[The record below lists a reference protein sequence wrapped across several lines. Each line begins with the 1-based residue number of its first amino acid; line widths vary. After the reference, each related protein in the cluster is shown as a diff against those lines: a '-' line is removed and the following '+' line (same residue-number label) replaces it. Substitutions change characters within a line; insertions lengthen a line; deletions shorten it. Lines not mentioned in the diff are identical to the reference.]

1 MESVYL
7 LMVSVY
13 DDEKMTENKFD
24 YSVSTMDN
32 FADSKARFV
41 GKYGNLRSH
50 LDYSYHKLI
59 SEERQI
65 LHDSIIDQFQ
75 STIIYDGEYMCE
87 KPTVNWIVFTAGP
100 MGSGKT
106 YTLSWL
112 SENKYFPLE
121 AFVRVDPDILR
132 DMLPE
137 TSEYFRRN
145 PNTAGALTQREVGY
159 ISEVMTLD
167 ALMNGKNVIVDGSLR
182 HVDWYASYI
191 DSLRKRFPILKIAIM
206 EVSAP
211 AKTTL
216 SRALKRAE
224 ISGRVVPV
232 HVLEESIRQVPLAV
246 AQLKPLADYTCTL
259 RNDDCVTAADA
270 SGESEVK
277 CSEPELVR
285 TSSGSLSWPDFR
297 SVWKMSC
304 AFSSRKHR
312 STSSL
317 LSVESDD
324 VQRTSDDRQ
333 VLQISQVQSSSNAE
347 AADVPQLDTSYFYG
361 SVVSEERPSKR
372 FCYPGDAS
380 SVWNEEK
387 LKDKAYT
394 IENLHSLSRDESR
407 GTSSVS
413 RQSEIEVG
421 LGLTFT

>member
-1 MESVYL
+1 
-7 LMVSVY
+7 MVSEFVNFKETAVDY
-13 DDEKMTENKFD
+13 D
-24 YSVSTMDN
+24 YSSSTMNN
-32 FADSKARFV
+32 FADSNARYV
-41 GKYGNLRSH
+41 GKYGYLRSQ

-59 SEERQI
+59 SEERQL
-65 LHDSIIDQFQ
+65 LHDSIIDKFQ
-75 STIIYDGEYMCE
+75 STIIYDGDYICE

-112 SENKYFPLE
+112 SEHKFFPLE

-182 HVDWYASYI
+182 HVNWHASYI

-211 AKTTL
+211 DKTTL
-216 SRALKRAE
+216 SRALRRAE

-232 HVLEESIRQVPLAV
+232 SVLEESIRQVPLAV
-246 AQLKPLADYTCTL
+246 AQLKPLADFTCTL
-259 RNDDCVTAADA
+259 RNDDCVTEISAGGDG
-270 SGESEVK
+270 SVT
-277 CSEPELVR
+277 CSEPELVQC
-285 TSSGSLSWPDFR
+285 SGGSLSWSDFQ

-304 AFSSRKHR
+304 AYSSRRHR

-317 LSVESDD
+317 RSEESQAELQLTSETVAGHGVGGVETEPFGAEKSLFDATESD
-324 VQRTSDDRQ
+324 
-333 VLQISQVQSSSNAE
+333 
-347 AADVPQLDTSYFYG
+347 
-361 SVVSEERPSKR
+361 EERPSKR
-372 FCYPGDAS
+372 VRYPGEAMSLWNKATLGDRAFGLDCRSTSGEDTDAA
-380 SVWNEEK
+380 NG
-387 LKDKAYT
+387 
-394 IENLHSLSRDESR
+394 LSRR
-407 GTSSVS
+407 V
-413 RQSEIEVG
+413 EIEADQG
-421 LGLTFT
+421 ITF